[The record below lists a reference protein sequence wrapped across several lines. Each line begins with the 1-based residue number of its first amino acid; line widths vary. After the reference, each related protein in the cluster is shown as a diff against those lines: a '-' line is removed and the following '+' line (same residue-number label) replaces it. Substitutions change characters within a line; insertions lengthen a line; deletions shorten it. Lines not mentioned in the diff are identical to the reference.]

1 MKFGKM
7 KYSKSLLLLMVVLSW
22 LTFPLLGKDSIKRFL
37 PAGIF
42 ISLVVAVEDVI
53 ARKRK
58 WWWWYEKLIPN
69 VSGIVPFLWGPF
81 LIGSMW
87 ILKLTYGRFIFYTI
101 INFIVDSFFTLFMV
115 DWLKKLGIA
124 SLIRLPK
131 YQLSMIFFLKSLLL
145 YGFQYV
151 KEKIQYTKF
160 RM

>member
-1 MKFGKM
+1 MKFVKM
-7 KYSKSLLLLMVVLSW
+7 KYSKSLLMSMFVLSW
-22 LTFPLLGKDSIKRFL
+22 LTFPLLGKNTIKRFL

-58 WWWWYEKLIPN
+58 WWWWYEKMIPN

-87 ILKLTYGRFIFYTI
+87 ILKLTYGRFTFYTI
-101 INFIVDSFFTLFMV
+101 INFIVDSFFTFFMV

-151 KEKIQYTKF
+151 KEKIQYTKY